1 MNEFGVHLHANDI
14 GTVEVISKKLTVSAG
29 NHDRNTLTAS
39 PASMSVLGA
48 TEEDIEAEQAQQRR
62 GSGAATGLG
71 LGGLGLAGGSLDNT
85 PLMTPKG
92 DEKRSSGGPGRGPQ
106 LQLAARRTPPS
117 PLSMH
122 FVNVHM
128 GSLDVRLLAGRES
141 ELSWC
146 PLRAASLMLRLSVL
160 AGRATAGT
168 VLFSVFMR
176 RLLVNFSSMTP
187 SGSMKSPLLFAH
199 RRVVCS
205 VDPAPGASACHQPVC
220 GPARG
225 IPRRSETL
233 RACGTALESH
243 FASILTCVVCVAA
256 APVPGAAQQPEHPQ
270 PASGRP

>member
-1 MNEFGVHLHANDI
+1 VNEFGVHLHANDI

-71 LGGLGLAGGSLDNT
+71 LGVAGSSLDNT

-106 LQLAARRTPPS
+106 LQLASRRTPPS

-141 ELSWC
+141 GLSC
-146 PLRAASLMLRLSVL
+146 RSFVLRALR
-160 AGRATAGT
+160 
-168 VLFSVFMR
+168 
-176 RLLVNFSSMTP
+176 
-187 SGSMKSPLLFAH
+187 
-199 RRVVCS
+199 
-205 VDPAPGASACHQPVC
+205 
-220 GPARG
+220 
-225 IPRRSETL
+225 
-233 RACGTALESH
+233 
-243 FASILTCVVCVAA
+243 
-256 APVPGAAQQPEHPQ
+256 
-270 PASGRP
+270 